1 MNNLQKNNINND
13 GAYTRK
19 KAIEILVK
27 ILENNKPLDNAF
39 EESTKKSSHFSNLI
53 NEDKSFCRLLISTT
67 LRNLISIDYLLTK
80 FLSKPLNK
88 TPLKV
93 LMILR
98 INVAQSFFL
107 KTPDHAVVN
116 TSVELSGKKWKG
128 LVNGVSRE
136 ILRNKDKAKKYL
148 NESDKVPNWL
158 LKRWKRDWSKNYKDI
173 FKGHLNLNPPI
184 DLYVKKNANYWARK
198 LNGKKLGNNCVRL
211 FTPGLIT
218 NLEGYEL
225 GEWWI
230 QDYSS
235 QIPVNLLEIQNN
247 DDVLDLCAAPGGKTA
262 QLISLGAK
270 VTSIDNNKKRL
281 FRLEQNLK
289 RLNYKA
295 IIRNT
300 DIRNF
305 STQKTWSKIIL
316 DAPCSSTGTLRKNPE
331 IMHQKEER
339 DIVSLSK
346 LQSDLLD
353 TAWDLLKEDGTLI
366 YCTCSLEKEEGENQ
380 IESFIKRK
388 KNSLLDEINTSEI
401 DKKLNVSNQN
411 KWLRIFPN
419 SLNYKGGNDGFFIA
433 RIKKIT

>member
-39 EESTKKSSHFSNLI
+39 EESTKKSSHFSKLI

-116 TSVELSGKKWKG
+116 TAVELCGKKWKG

-158 LKRWKRDWSKNYKDI
+158 LRRWKRDWGKNYDEI
-173 FKGHLNLNPPI
+173 VTGHLNLNPPI
-184 DLYVKKNANYWARK
+184 DLYVKNNTNYWARK
-198 LNGKKLGNNCVRL
+198 LNGKKLGNNSIRL
-211 FTPGLIT
+211 FTPGLIS
-218 NLEGYEL
+218 NLEGYEQ

-235 QIPVNLLEIQNN
+235 QIPVSLLEIQNN

-289 RLNYKA
+289 RLDYKA
-295 IIRNT
+295 IIKNK

-331 IMHQKEER
+331 IMHQKKES

-353 TAWDLLKEDGTLI
+353 TAWDLLKEGGTLL
-366 YCTCSLEKEEGENQ
+366 YCTCSLEKEEGEHQ
-380 IESFIKRK
+380 IENFIKRK
-388 KNSLLDEINTSEI
+388 KNSLLDKINNNEI
-401 DKKLNVSNQN
+401 DKKLNVSGQN

-419 SLNYKGGNDGFFIA
+419 SLNYEGGNDGFFIA

>member
-184 DLYVKKNANYWARK
+184 DLYVKNNANYWARK

-235 QIPVNLLEIQNN
+235 QIPVSLLEIQNN

-295 IIRNT
+295 IIRNK

-353 TAWDLLKEDGTLI
+353 IAWDLLKEDGTLI

>member
-184 DLYVKKNANYWARK
+184 DLYVKNNANYWARK

-235 QIPVNLLEIQNN
+235 QIPVSLLEIQNN

-295 IIRNT
+295 IIRNK

-331 IMHQKEER
+331 IMYQKKES

-380 IESFIKRK
+380 IENFIKRK

>member
-39 EESTKKSSHFSNLI
+39 EESTKKSSHFSKLI
-53 NEDKSFCRLLISTT
+53 NEDKSFCRLIISTT

-184 DLYVKKNANYWARK
+184 DLYVKNNANYWARK

-235 QIPVNLLEIQNN
+235 QIPVSLLEIQNN

-331 IMHQKEER
+331 IMYQKKES

-419 SLNYKGGNDGFFIA
+419 SLNY
-433 RIKKIT
+433 

>member
-184 DLYVKKNANYWARK
+184 DLYVKNNANYWARK

-235 QIPVNLLEIQNN
+235 QIPVSLLEIQNN

-295 IIRNT
+295 IIRNK

-388 KNSLLDEINTSEI
+388 KNSLLDEINTNEI

-411 KWLRIFPN
+411 KWLRVFPN

>member
-184 DLYVKKNANYWARK
+184 DLYVKNNANYWARK

-235 QIPVNLLEIQNN
+235 QIPVSLLEIQNN

-295 IIRNT
+295 IIRNK

-331 IMHQKEER
+331 IMYQKKES

-380 IESFIKRK
+380 IENFIKRK
-388 KNSLLDEINTSEI
+388 KIH
-401 DKKLNVSNQN
+401 
-411 KWLRIFPN
+411 
-419 SLNYKGGNDGFFIA
+419 Y
-433 RIKKIT
+433 

>member
-53 NEDKSFCRLLISTT
+53 NEDKSFCRLIISTT

-184 DLYVKKNANYWARK
+184 DLYVKNNANYWARK

-235 QIPVNLLEIQNN
+235 QIPVSLLEIQNN

-295 IIRNT
+295 IIRNK

-380 IESFIKRK
+380 IENFIKRK

>member
-1 MNNLQKNNINND
+1 
-13 GAYTRK
+13 
-19 KAIEILVK
+19 
-27 ILENNKPLDNAF
+27 
-39 EESTKKSSHFSNLI
+39 
-53 NEDKSFCRLLISTT
+53 
-67 LRNLISIDYLLTK
+67 
-80 FLSKPLNK
+80 
-88 TPLKV
+88 
-93 LMILR
+93 MILR

-184 DLYVKKNANYWARK
+184 DLYVKNNANYWARK

-211 FTPGLIT
+211 FTPGLIS

-235 QIPVNLLEIQNN
+235 QIPVSLLEIQNN

-295 IIRNT
+295 IIRNK

-331 IMHQKEER
+331 IMHQKEES
-339 DIVSLSK
+339 DLVSLSK

-388 KNSLLDEINTSEI
+388 KNSLLDKINTGEI
-401 DKKLNVSNQN
+401 DKKLNVSN
-411 KWLRIFPN
+411 
-419 SLNYKGGNDGFFIA
+419 
-433 RIKKIT
+433 

>member
-39 EESTKKSSHFSNLI
+39 EESTKKSSHFSKLI

-116 TSVELSGKKWKG
+116 TAVELCGKKWKG

-158 LKRWKRDWSKNYKDI
+158 LRRWKRDWGKNYDEI
-173 FKGHLNLNPPI
+173 VTGHLNLNPPI
-184 DLYVKKNANYWARK
+184 DLYVKNNTNYWARK
-198 LNGKKLGNNCVRL
+198 LNGKKLGNNSIRL
-211 FTPGLIT
+211 FTPGLIS
-218 NLEGYEL
+218 NLEGYEQ

-235 QIPVNLLEIQNN
+235 QIPVSLLEIQNN

-289 RLNYKA
+289 RLDYKA
-295 IIRNT
+295 IVKNK

-331 IMHQKEER
+331 IMHQKKES

-353 TAWDLLKEDGTLI
+353 TAWDLLKEGGTLL
-366 YCTCSLEKEEGENQ
+366 YCTCSLEKEEGEHQ
-380 IESFIKRK
+380 IENFIKRK
-388 KNSLLDEINTSEI
+388 KNSLLDKINNNEI
-401 DKKLNVSNQN
+401 DKKLNVSGQN

-419 SLNYKGGNDGFFIA
+419 SLNYEGGNDGFFIA

>member
-184 DLYVKKNANYWARK
+184 DLYVKNNANYWARK

-235 QIPVNLLEIQNN
+235 QIPVSLLEIQNN

-295 IIRNT
+295 IIRNK

-331 IMHQKEER
+331 IMYQKKES

>member
-184 DLYVKKNANYWARK
+184 DLYVKNNANYWARK

-235 QIPVNLLEIQNN
+235 QIPVSLLEIQNN

-295 IIRNT
+295 IIRNK

-346 LQSDLLD
+346 LQSDLLN

-380 IESFIKRK
+380 IENFIKRK

-401 DKKLNVSNQN
+401 DKRLNISDQN
-411 KWLRIFPN
+411 KWLRVFPN
-419 SLNYKGGNDGFFIA
+419 SLNFEGGNDGFFIA

>member
-235 QIPVNLLEIQNN
+235 QIPVSLLEIQNN

-295 IIRNT
+295 IIRNK

>member
-39 EESTKKSSHFSNLI
+39 EESTKKSSHFSKLI
-53 NEDKSFCRLLISTT
+53 NEDRSFCRLIISTT

-184 DLYVKKNANYWARK
+184 DLYVKNNANYWARK

-235 QIPVNLLEIQNN
+235 QIPVSLLEIQNN

-331 IMHQKEER
+331 IMYQKKES

>member
-27 ILENNKPLDNAF
+27 ILENNKPLDSAF

-184 DLYVKKNANYWARK
+184 DLYVKNNANYWARK

-235 QIPVNLLEIQNN
+235 QIPVSLLEIQNN

-331 IMHQKEER
+331 IMHQKEES

>member
-184 DLYVKKNANYWARK
+184 DLYVKNNANYWARK

-235 QIPVNLLEIQNN
+235 QIPVSLLEIQNN

-295 IIRNT
+295 IIRNK

-331 IMHQKEER
+331 IMYQKKES

-388 KNSLLDEINTSEI
+388 KIH
-401 DKKLNVSNQN
+401 
-411 KWLRIFPN
+411 
-419 SLNYKGGNDGFFIA
+419 Y
-433 RIKKIT
+433 

>member
-39 EESTKKSSHFSNLI
+39 EESTKKSSHFSKLI

-116 TSVELSGKKWKG
+116 TAVELCGKKWKG

-158 LKRWKRDWSKNYKDI
+158 LRRWKRDWGKNYDEI
-173 FKGHLNLNPPI
+173 VTGHLNLNPPI
-184 DLYVKKNANYWARK
+184 DLYVKNNTNYWARK
-198 LNGKKLGNNCVRL
+198 LNGKKLGNNSIRL
-211 FTPGLIT
+211 FTPGLIS
-218 NLEGYEL
+218 NLEGYEQ

-235 QIPVNLLEIQNN
+235 QIPVSLLEIQNN

-295 IIRNT
+295 IIKNR
-300 DIRNF
+300 DIKNF

-331 IMHQKEER
+331 IMHQKKES

-353 TAWDLLKEDGTLI
+353 TAWDLLKEGGTLL
-366 YCTCSLEKEEGENQ
+366 YCTCSLEKEEGEHQVEN
-380 IESFIKRK
+380 FIKRK
-388 KNSLLDEINTSEI
+388 KNSLLDKINNNEI
-401 DKKLNVSNQN
+401 DKKLNVSGKN

-419 SLNYKGGNDGFFIA
+419 SLNYEGGNDGFFIA

>member
-27 ILENNKPLDNAF
+27 ILEKNKPLDNAF

-184 DLYVKKNANYWARK
+184 DLYVKNNANYWARK

-235 QIPVNLLEIQNN
+235 QIPVSLLEIQNN

-295 IIRNT
+295 IIRNK

-331 IMHQKEER
+331 IMYQKKES

>member
-39 EESTKKSSHFSNLI
+39 EESTKKSSHFSKLI

-116 TSVELSGKKWKG
+116 TAVELCGKKWKG

-158 LKRWKRDWSKNYKDI
+158 LRRWKRDWGKNYDEI
-173 FKGHLNLNPPI
+173 VTGHLNLNPPI
-184 DLYVKKNANYWARK
+184 DLYVKNNTNYWVKK
-198 LNGKKLGNNCVRL
+198 LNGKKLGNNSIRL
-211 FTPGLIT
+211 FTPGLIS
-218 NLEGYEL
+218 NLEGYEQ

-235 QIPVNLLEIQNN
+235 QIPVSLLEIQNN

-289 RLNYKA
+289 RLDYKA
-295 IIRNT
+295 IIKNK

-331 IMHQKEER
+331 IMHQKKES

-353 TAWDLLKEDGTLI
+353 TAWDLLKEGGTLL
-366 YCTCSLEKEEGENQ
+366 YCTCSLEKEEGEHQ
-380 IESFIKRK
+380 IENFIERK
-388 KNSLLDEINTSEI
+388 KNSLLDKINSNEI
-401 DKKLNVSNQN
+401 DKKLNVSDQN

-419 SLNYKGGNDGFFIA
+419 SLNYEGGNDGFFIA

>member
-184 DLYVKKNANYWARK
+184 DLYVKNNANYWARK

-235 QIPVNLLEIQNN
+235 QIPVSLLEIQNN
-247 DDVLDLCAAPGGKTA
+247 EDVLDLCAAPGGKTA

-295 IIRNT
+295 IIRNK

-331 IMHQKEER
+331 IMYQKKES

-380 IESFIKRK
+380 IENFIKRK

>member
-158 LKRWKRDWSKNYKDI
+158 LKRWKRDWSKNYEDI
-173 FKGHLNLNPPI
+173 FKGHLNLNPP
-184 DLYVKKNANYWARK
+184 
-198 LNGKKLGNNCVRL
+198 
-211 FTPGLIT
+211 TH
-218 NLEGYEL
+218 
-225 GEWWI
+225 
-230 QDYSS
+230 
-235 QIPVNLLEIQNN
+235 
-247 DDVLDLCAAPGGKTA
+247 
-262 QLISLGAK
+262 
-270 VTSIDNNKKRL
+270 
-281 FRLEQNLK
+281 
-289 RLNYKA
+289 A
-295 IIRNT
+295 IIAALSVQ
-300 DIRNF
+300 NF
-305 STQKTWSKIIL
+305 IGGAMNFISCLLARTVKLSL
-316 DAPCSSTGTLRKNPE
+316 MALFDATPPE
-331 IMHQKEER
+331 ATK
-339 DIVSLSK
+339 
-346 LQSDLLD
+346 
-353 TAWDLLKEDGTLI
+353 
-366 YCTCSLEKEEGENQ
+366 Y
-380 IESFIKRK
+380 
-388 KNSLLDEINTSEI
+388 
-401 DKKLNVSNQN
+401 
-411 KWLRIFPN
+411 
-419 SLNYKGGNDGFFIA
+419 
-433 RIKKIT
+433 

>member
-184 DLYVKKNANYWARK
+184 DLYVKNNANYWARK

-235 QIPVNLLEIQNN
+235 QIPVSLLEIQNN

-295 IIRNT
+295 IIRNK

-331 IMHQKEER
+331 IMYQKKES

-353 TAWDLLKEDGTLI
+353 TAWDLLKEDGILI